1 MKRTRAP
8 LVVVLVLAALAP
20 LALVLAAGFRP
31 DTTYRYLNVFQ
42 EVWSL
47 TRANYVEPV
56 DEAKLLRG
64 AWEGM
69 ARSLDAVSAWLPP
82 GEEKVLA
89 EPLGPAGPGLEL
101 LPAGGVAV
109 VVRVEPG
116 GPAEKEGIHEG
127 DQVWRVDGRPARR
140 LSWPQ
145 LRHLLHGN
153 PGETREIVLLDAST
167 YKLRHV
173 ELVLA
178 PPADPG
184 WRLTV
189 RGEGKLLHLRLGDL
203 GRIDPVALRTGLA
216 KAVTEHPG
224 AELLVDLRGVVGADP
239 AEVARLAGVLVPGGD
254 LLVLVDAHGGK
265 TPIKAPAAEGDLPVA
280 GKTWVLVDGSTAG
293 SGEALAALLRRTGA
307 TLLGRKTFGLAGVPE
322 VIPLRGEGSLLL
334 ATREMR
340 LADGTGWAEDGLE
353 PAHVVV
359 VPPAATWKE
368 GQDRFLEEAIRWI
381 LEEGRKPAASEARPA
396 A

>member
-1 MKRTRAP
+1 MKRTRA
-8 LVVVLVLAALAP
+8 LLAAVLALAVLAP
-20 LALVLAAGFRP
+20 LALVSAAAFRP

-56 DEAKLLRG
+56 DESRLLRG

-69 ARSLDAVSAWLPP
+69 VRSLDAVSAWLPP
-82 GEEKVLA
+82 GEAEALA
-89 EPLGPAGPGLEL
+89 SPPGPAGAGMEL

-109 VVRVEPG
+109 VVRVDPD
-116 GPAEKEGIHEG
+116 GPAAGEGIHEG

-145 LRHLLHGN
+145 LRHLLRGR
-153 PGETREIVLLDAST
+153 PGEVREIVLLDAST

-173 ELVLA
+173 KLSLA
-178 PPADPG
+178 VPGTPGFRVEPRAD
-184 WRLTV
+184 
-189 RGEGKLLHLRLGDL
+189 GKLLYLRLGDL
-203 GRIDPVALRTGLA
+203 SRVDAAALRARLGA
-216 KAVTEHPG
+216 AAAEHPG
-224 AELLVDLRGVVGADP
+224 ARLLVDLRGVVGADP
-239 AEVARLAGVLVPGGD
+239 GDVARLAGVLVPGGQ
-254 LLVLVDAHGGK
+254 LLVLVDARGQEV
-265 TPIKAPAAEGDLPVA
+265 PLAAPGDRPPVVP

-293 SGEALAALLRRTGA
+293 TGEALAALLRRAGA

-322 VIPLRGEGSLLL
+322 VIPLGGEDGSLLL

-340 LADGTGWAEDGLE
+340 LPDGTAWAGKGLE

-359 VPPAATWKE
+359 VPPAATWEE
-368 GQDRFLEEAIRWI
+368 GRDRFLEEAIRWI
-381 LEEGRKPAASEARPA
+381 LEESRAPAAA
-396 A
+396 

>member
-1 MKRTRAP
+1 MKRTRGPVIAA
-8 LVVVLVLAALAP
+8 LALAALAP
-20 LALVLAAGFRP
+20 LALVLAAEFRP

-56 DEAKLLRG
+56 DEARLLRG

-82 GEEKVLA
+82 GEEKVLSA
-89 EPLGPAGPGLEL
+89 PLGPAGPGLEL

-116 GPAEKEGIHEG
+116 GPAEREGIHEG
-127 DQVWRVDGRPARR
+127 DQVWRVNGRPARR

-145 LRHLLHGN
+145 LRHLLHGE

-173 ELVLA
+173 KLSLA
-178 PPADPG
+178 LPADPG
-184 WRLTV
+184 YRLAV

-203 GRIDPVALRTGLA
+203 SRIDPVGLRAELA
-216 KAVTEHPG
+216 GAVAAHPG
-224 AELLVDLRGVVGADP
+224 ADLLIDLRGVVGARP
-239 AEVARLAGVLVPGGD
+239 SEVARLAGVLVPGGD
-254 LLVLVDAHGGK
+254 LLVLVDARGGE
-265 TPIKAPAAEGDLPVA
+265 TPLKAPVAAGDLPVA

-293 SGEALAALLRRTGA
+293 TGEALAALLRRAGA

-340 LADGTGWAEDGLE
+340 LADGTAWADEGLE

-368 GQDRFLEEAIRWI
+368 GQDRFLDEAIRWI
-381 LEEGRKPAASEARPA
+381 LEEGRKPAGTAARPA